1 MATVEFRS
9 ANLRDDWPWVRNG
22 LLTIA
27 RRTNSR
33 AWPEDIYND
42 VANGRSFLWFMYDG
56 EVRAGFLVLQ
66 VDKDPDGR
74 VLRVM
79 AFWAEPNRWKV
90 CKTSSYEGLEN
101 LARSVGA
108 KRIRMGSPRRGWAR
122 EGFFREVSRVYE
134 HEL

>member
-1 MATVEFRS
+1 VVEFKP
-9 ANLRDDWPWVRNG
+9 ATLRDDWEWVRQG

-27 RRTNSR
+27 RKTNLR
-33 AWPEDIYND
+33 AWPEDVYND

-56 EVRAGFLVLQ
+56 EERAGFLILQ
-66 VDKDPDGR
+66 LDKDPDGR

-79 AFWAEPNRWKV
+79 GFWAEPSKWKA
-90 CKTSSYEGLEN
+90 CKASSYDGLAA
-101 LARSVGA
+101 LARTVGA
-108 KRIRMGSPRRGWAR
+108 KRIRMGSPRRGWAK